1 MFLRA
6 LALLILLCLA
16 SVALSA
22 YFGAEILAALGAIL
36 AQLKIIG
43 AKLSA
48 VSSRTVLLWLKAQ
61 GINFARIE
69 IGKRWLTRSLIPLLI
84 GAATQRRI
92 TRFAHRFAALVRERY
107 DAMLA
112 AYRAQPRPTR
122 ILLVLIAIAATMAVT
137 VTTISLWLV
146 VFSVQ
151 LPLWILAGVAAFWR
165 VIWLWAQ
172 KLVFRTLAFMQI
184 FRIWGFLRR
193 RMRAW
198 WLSGGG

>member
-1 MFLRA
+1 MRA

-92 TRFAHRFAALVRERY
+92 T
-107 DAMLA
+107 
-112 AYRAQPRPTR
+112 
-122 ILLVLIAIAATMAVT
+122 
-137 VTTISLWLV
+137 
-146 VFSVQ
+146 
-151 LPLWILAGVAAFWR
+151 
-165 VIWLWAQ
+165 
-172 KLVFRTLAFMQI
+172 
-184 FRIWGFLRR
+184 
-193 RMRAW
+193 
-198 WLSGGG
+198 